1 MDSQGE
7 FRKLFEPGKIG
18 TLELKNRIIMP
29 PMSTNFPT
37 VWGEATDVMAEYFRA
52 RARGG
57 AALVFLEVTQTGTAI
72 DPLKQL
78 PTSLRIDD
86 DGFGPALARVVESVH
101 EVGGKIGIQLS
112 PGFSSQARIGPWIIG
127 DQYVKEVLPVSPS
140 GVLHPEVKRP
150 TRKLTLKEI
159 EKAIELYGWGALRA
173 KEAGFDIIEIHA
185 HSGFLIGQFLS
196 PYFNRRKDKYGG
208 SPERR
213 FNFLKEII
221 ESTRSRVGKQYPMT
235 VKFSIDEF
243 FEGGRDLKE
252 GQEIARRLEAA
263 GINGITVSSGI
274 HGAKRPSIPSM
285 YAPDGVFMPMAEALK
300 EVVSI
305 PIILPGKMGDPYLA
319 EKALEEGKADFIGW
333 GRPLIADPDLP
344 RKVAEGRLEEI
355 RRCIHCNECLRVQWA
370 HRAPLRCTVNPVAG
384 REGRYGV
391 IRRADRRKRVVV
403 IGAGPA
409 GMEAARVA
417 GLRRHDVVLHERSN
431 ELGGGQLKLA
441 SVPPHKDVL
450 RRLVDYYT
458 ACFKKLSNVEVIL
471 GKEVTAEEVVKGGAD
486 AVVLATGAEGI
497 LPDTSGGKSNNLMTA
512 HQLLS
517 GQRTTGERVIVVGG
531 GSVGCEV
538 ANFLAQQGKMVT
550 VVEMLDLVATDIHS
564 MVRVGLLEEL
574 DKYGVEI
581 LTGVRFEALTE
592 EGVEAVDRESRKV
605 RLKADTVVFAVGV
618 RANDQLAKD
627 LKGKVKELCIIG
639 DAKQPRRIREAIS
652 EGYIT
657 GYDL

>member
-1 MDSQGE
+1 MVE
-7 FRKLFEPGKIG
+7 LF
-18 TLELKNRIIMP
+18 
-29 PMSTNFPT
+29 
-37 VWGEATDVMAEYFRA
+37 
-52 RARGG
+52 
-57 AALVFLEVTQTGTAI
+57 
-72 DPLKQL
+72 
-78 PTSLRIDD
+78 
-86 DGFGPALARVVESVH
+86 
-101 EVGGKIGIQLS
+101 
-112 PGFSSQARIGPWIIG
+112 
-127 DQYVKEVLPVSPS
+127 
-140 GVLHPEVKRP
+140 
-150 TRKLTLKEI
+150 
-159 EKAIELYGWGALRA
+159 GWGALRA

-213 FNFLKEII
+213 FRFLREII
-221 ESTRSRVGKQYPMT
+221 ESTRSQVGTQYPLT
-235 VKFSIDEF
+235 VKFSVDEF

-252 GQEIARRLEAA
+252 GQKIARRLEEA
-263 GINGITVSSGI
+263 GVSGITVSSGI
-274 HGAKRPSIPSM
+274 HGSKRPSIPSM
-285 YAPDGVFMPMAEALK
+285 YAPDGVFLPLAEALK

-319 EKALEEGKADFIGW
+319 EKTLQEGKADFIAW

-344 RKVAEGRLEEI
+344 QKVTEGRLEEI

-370 HRAPLRCTVNPVAG
+370 HRAPLRCTVNPTAG
-384 REGRYGV
+384 REASYGV
-391 IRRADRRKRVVV
+391 IRQADRRKKVVV
-403 IGAGPA
+403 IGAGPG

-417 GLRRHDVVLHERSN
+417 GLRGHEVILYERSN

-450 RRLVDYYT
+450 KRLVDYYT
-458 ACFKKLSNVEVIL
+458 ASFKRLSNVDLVL
-471 GKEVTAEEVVKGGAD
+471 GQEVTAGEVIKSNPD
-486 AVVLATGAEGI
+486 AVVLATGAEGLI
-497 LPDTSGGKSNNLMTA
+497 PDVSGTDKGNWMTA
-512 HQLLS
+512 HQVLS
-517 GQRTTGERVIVVGG
+517 RQRTTGEVVIVVGG

-605 RLKADTVVFAVGV
+605 RLQADTIIFALGA
-618 RANDQLAKD
+618 RAKDELAKD
-627 LKGKVKELCIIG
+627 LKGRVKELHIIG

-657 GYDL
+657 GYDI

>member
-1 MDSQGE
+1 MRSQGE
-7 FRKLFEPGKIG
+7 FNKLLEPGRIG
-18 TLELKNRIIMP
+18 TLDLKNRIIMP

-37 VWGEATDVMAEYFRA
+37 VWGEATDVMAEYFRV
-52 RARGG
+52 RAKGG
-57 AALVFLEVTQTGTAI
+57 AALVFLEVAQTATAI

-78 PTSLRIDD
+78 PTSLRVDD
-86 DGFGPALARVVESVH
+86 DGFIPALVRVVESVH
-101 EVGGKIGIQLS
+101 EAGARIGAQLS
-112 PGFSSQARIGPWIIG
+112 PGFSSQARIGPWVVG
-127 DQYVKEVLPVSPS
+127 HQYVEEVLPVSPS

-150 TRKLTLKEI
+150 SRKLTLREI
-159 EKAIELYGWGALRA
+159 EKTIELFGWGALRA

-235 VKFSIDEF
+235 VKFSVDEF
-243 FEGGRDLKE
+243 FDGGRDLKE
-252 GQEIARRLEAA
+252 GQDIARRLEEA
-263 GINGITVSSGI
+263 GVNGITVSSGI
-274 HGAKRPSIPSM
+274 HGSKRPSIPSM
-285 YAPDGVFMPMAEALK
+285 YAPDGVFLPLAEALK

-305 PIILPGKMGDPYLA
+305 PIILPGKMGDPHLA
-319 EKALEEGKADFIGW
+319 EKTLQKGKADFIAW

-344 RKVAEGRLEEI
+344 RKVAEGRLDEI

-370 HRAPLRCTVNPVAG
+370 HRAPLRCTVNPIAG
-384 REGRYGV
+384 REGQYGV
-391 IRRADRRKRVVV
+391 IRRTEEKKKVFI

-417 GLRRHDVVLHERSN
+417 GLRGHDVVLHEQSN

-441 SVPPHKDVL
+441 SIPPHKDVL

-512 HQLLS
+512 HQVLS
-517 GQRTTGERVIVVGG
+517 GQRTTGEVVIVVGG

-538 ANFLAQQGKMVT
+538 ANFLAQKGKRVT
-550 VVEMLDLVATDIHS
+550 VIEMLDSVATDIHS

-574 DKYGVEI
+574 DKYGVKT
-581 LTGVRFEALTE
+581 LTGLKFEALIKN
-592 EGVEAVDRESRKV
+592 GVEAVDRESRKV
-605 RLKADTVVFAVGV
+605 RLQADTIIFALGA
-618 RANDQLAKD
+618 RAKDELAKD
-627 LKGKVKELCIIG
+627 LKGRVKELHIIG
-639 DAKQPRRIREAIS
+639 DAKQPRRIRDAIS
-652 EGYIT
+652 EGYMAAYEI
-657 GYDL
+657 

>member
-1 MDSQGE
+1 
-7 FRKLFEPGKIG
+7 
-18 TLELKNRIIMP
+18 
-29 PMSTNFPT
+29 
-37 VWGEATDVMAEYFRA
+37 
-52 RARGG
+52 
-57 AALVFLEVTQTGTAI
+57 
-72 DPLKQL
+72 
-78 PTSLRIDD
+78 
-86 DGFGPALARVVESVH
+86 
-101 EVGGKIGIQLS
+101 
-112 PGFSSQARIGPWIIG
+112 
-127 DQYVKEVLPVSPS
+127 
-140 GVLHPEVKRP
+140 
-150 TRKLTLKEI
+150 
-159 EKAIELYGWGALRA
+159 
-173 KEAGFDIIEIHA
+173 
-185 HSGFLIGQFLS
+185 
-196 PYFNRRKDKYGG
+196 
-208 SPERR
+208 
-213 FNFLKEII
+213 
-221 ESTRSRVGKQYPMT
+221 
-235 VKFSIDEF
+235 
-243 FEGGRDLKE
+243 
-252 GQEIARRLEAA
+252 
-263 GINGITVSSGI
+263 
-274 HGAKRPSIPSM
+274 
-285 YAPDGVFMPMAEALK
+285 
-300 EVVSI
+300 
-305 PIILPGKMGDPYLA
+305 MGDPYLA

-391 IRRADRRKRVVV
+391 IRQADRRKRVIV

-409 GMEAARVA
+409 GMEAARVG
-417 GLRRHDVVLHERSN
+417 GLRGHDVVLHERSN

-441 SVPPHKDVL
+441 SIPPHKDVL

-458 ACFKKLSNVEVIL
+458 ASFKKLSNVEVVL
-471 GKEVTAEEVVKGGAD
+471 GREVTAEEVVKGGAD

-497 LPDTSGGKSNNLMTA
+497 LPDTSRGKSNNLMTA

-517 GQRTTGERVIVVGG
+517 GQRTTGKKVIVVGG

-592 EGVEAVDRESRKV
+592 EGVEAVERESRKV

-618 RANDQLAKD
+618 KANDQLAKD

-657 GYDL
+657 GYDI

>member
-1 MDSQGE
+1 
-7 FRKLFEPGKIG
+7 
-18 TLELKNRIIMP
+18 
-29 PMSTNFPT
+29 
-37 VWGEATDVMAEYFRA
+37 
-52 RARGG
+52 
-57 AALVFLEVTQTGTAI
+57 
-72 DPLKQL
+72 
-78 PTSLRIDD
+78 
-86 DGFGPALARVVESVH
+86 
-101 EVGGKIGIQLS
+101 
-112 PGFSSQARIGPWIIG
+112 
-127 DQYVKEVLPVSPS
+127 
-140 GVLHPEVKRP
+140 
-150 TRKLTLKEI
+150 
-159 EKAIELYGWGALRA
+159 
-173 KEAGFDIIEIHA
+173 
-185 HSGFLIGQFLS
+185 
-196 PYFNRRKDKYGG
+196 
-208 SPERR
+208 
-213 FNFLKEII
+213 
-221 ESTRSRVGKQYPMT
+221 
-235 VKFSIDEF
+235 
-243 FEGGRDLKE
+243 
-252 GQEIARRLEAA
+252 
-263 GINGITVSSGI
+263 
-274 HGAKRPSIPSM
+274 M

-391 IRRADRRKRVVV
+391 IRQADRRKRVIV

-409 GMEAARVA
+409 GMEAARVG
-417 GLRRHDVVLHERSN
+417 GLRGHDVVLHERSN

-574 DKYGVEI
+574 DKYGVKI

-618 RANDQLAKD
+618 RANDQLTKD

>member
-7 FRKLFEPGKIG
+7 FRKLLAPGKIG

-37 VWGEATDVMAEYFRA
+37 VWGEATDVMKDYFKA
-52 RARGG
+52 RAKGG
-57 AALVFLEVTQTGTAI
+57 AALLFLEVAQTATAI

-78 PTSLRIDD
+78 PTSLRLDD
-86 DGFGPALARVVESVH
+86 DGFLPALAGVIESVH
-101 EVGGKIGIQLS
+101 EGGAKIGAQLS
-112 PGFSSQARIGPWIIG
+112 PGFSSQARIGPWIVG
-127 DQYVKEVLPVSPS
+127 HQHVKEVLPVGPS
-140 GVLHPEVKRP
+140 GVIHPELKRP
-150 TRKLTLKEI
+150 TRKLTVREI
-159 EKAIELYGWGALRA
+159 EKIVELFGWGALRA

-196 PYFNRRKDKYGG
+196 PYFNRRQDKYGG

-213 FNFLKEII
+213 FRFLREIV
-221 ESTRSRVGKQYPMT
+221 ESTRSQVGSQYPLT

-252 GQEIARRLEAA
+252 GLQIAGRLEKA

-274 HGAKRPSIPSM
+274 HGSKRPSIPSM

-300 EVVSI
+300 KVVSI
-305 PIILPGKMGDPYLA
+305 PVILPGKMGDPFLA
-319 EKALEEGKADFIGW
+319 EKALQEGKADFIGW

-384 REGRYGV
+384 REGQYGV
-391 IRRADRRKRVVV
+391 IRRADTKKRVVV

-417 GLRRHDVVLHERSN
+417 GLRGHDVVLHERCN
-431 ELGGGQLKLA
+431 ELGGGQLKSA

-450 RRLVDYYT
+450 RRIVDYY
-458 ACFKKLSNVEVIL
+458 ASCFKNSGNVKVSLGSEIRAEDVI
-471 GKEVTAEEVVKGGAD
+471 KGGAD
-486 AVVLATGAEGI
+486 VVILATGAEGFI
-497 LPDTSGGKSNNLMTA
+497 PDASAVKRDNVMTA

-517 GQRTTGERVIVVGG
+517 GPRVIGGAVIVVGG

-538 ANFLAQQGKMVT
+538 ANFLAQQGKKVT
-550 VVEMLDLVATDIHS
+550 VVEMLEAVATDIHS
-564 MVRVGLLEEL
+564 MVRVALLEEL
-574 DKYGVEI
+574 NKHGVKI

-592 EGVEAVDRESRKV
+592 DGVAAVKGESRKV
-605 RLKADTVVFAVGV
+605 RLKADTVVFAVGA
-618 RANDQLAKD
+618 RARDQLAKD
-627 LKGKVKELCIIG
+627 LEGKVHELRIIG
-639 DAKQPRRIREAIS
+639 DAKQPRRIRDAIS

-657 GYDL
+657 GYDI

>member
-1 MDSQGE
+1 MGSQGE
-7 FRKLFEPGKIG
+7 FRKLLEPGKIG

-29 PMSTNFPT
+29 PMSTNFPN
-37 VWGEATDVMAEYFRA
+37 VWGEATDVMVEYFKA
-52 RARGG
+52 RAKGG
-57 AALVFLEVTQTGTAI
+57 AALLFLEVTQTGTAI
-72 DPLKQL
+72 DPFKQL
-78 PTSLRIDD
+78 PTSLRLDD
-86 DGFGPALARVVESVH
+86 DGYGPALGGVVESVH
-101 EVGGKIGIQLS
+101 EAGAKIGIQLS
-112 PGFSSQARIGPWIIG
+112 PGFSSQARIGPWIVG
-127 DQYVKEVLPVSPS
+127 HQYVEEVLPVSPS

-213 FNFLKEII
+213 FRFLREII
-221 ESTRSRVGKQYPMT
+221 ESARAKVGDQYPIT
-235 VKFSIDEF
+235 VKFSVDEF

-252 GQEIARRLEAA
+252 GQEIARRLEEA

-274 HGAKRPSIPSM
+274 HGSNRPSIPSM
-285 YAPDGVFMPMAEALK
+285 YAPDRVFMPMAEALK

-305 PIILPGKMGDPYLA
+305 PILLPGKVGDPHLA
-319 EKALEEGKADFIGW
+319 EKTLQEGKADFIAW

-344 RKVAEGRLEEI
+344 KKVAEGRIDEI
-355 RRCIHCNECLRVQWA
+355 RRCLHCNECLRVQWA

-384 REGRYGV
+384 REGRYGT
-391 IRRADRRKRVVV
+391 IQRADQRKRVIV

-417 GLRRHDVVLHERSN
+417 GLRGHDVVLHEQSN

-450 RRLVDYYT
+450 QRVVDYYT
-458 ACFKKLSNVEVIL
+458 ASFKKLSNVEVVL
-471 GKEVTAEEVVKGGAD
+471 GKEVTAEEVLNGGVD
-486 AVVLATGAEGI
+486 VVILATGAEGI
-497 LPDTSGGKSNNLMTA
+497 LPDTSGGNGIHLMTA

-517 GQRTTGERVIVVGG
+517 GQRSTGETAVVVGG

-538 ANFLAQQGKMVT
+538 ANFLAQQGKAVT
-550 VVEMLDLVATDIHS
+550 VVEMLDAVATDIHS
-564 MVRVGLLEEL
+564 MVRVALLEEL
-574 DKYGVEI
+574 NKHGVKI
-581 LTGVRFEALTE
+581 LTGVKFEAVTG

-605 RLKADTVVFAVGV
+605 RVKADTVVFAVGA
-618 RANDQLAKD
+618 RARDQLAKD
-627 LKGKVKELCIIG
+627 LKGKIDLRIIG
-639 DAKQPRRIREAIS
+639 DAKQPRRIRDAIS
-652 EGYIT
+652 EGYVTAYEI
-657 GYDL
+657 